1 MTQTCD
7 CKSEPS
13 STCSYSVQNNSA
25 RIAACLRQN
34 VPLLSHHGS
43 INLAMEVSEKHS
55 RLLLFALINAY
66 YQCTSWLVTFNN
78 FHYIFCT
85 ILNSNLTIPPL
96 LSVCSIIL
104 AHAACQVGC
113 LGLQHLKFEE
123 QGQQSWRTQRLR
135 IQNFQ
140 KSLMRFQIPDAEN
153 ATHHKKRCR
162 RCCKR
167 KRKTTLYNNNSQPC
181 KQHKIDGGVN
191 HDDNDY
197 TTSSNFGWW
206 IH

>member
-1 MTQTCD
+1 MPTTNALPGL
-7 CKSEPS
+7 SLLI
-13 STCSYSVQNNSA
+13 TF
-25 RIAACLRQN
+25 IASFAQSWIQILPFHLCF
-34 VPLLSHHGS
+34 
-43 INLAMEVSEKHS
+43 
-55 RLLLFALINAY
+55 LF
-66 YQCTSWLVTFNN
+66 
-78 FHYIFCT
+78 
-85 ILNSNLTIPPL
+85 
-96 LSVCSIIL
+96 CSIIL